1 MRKELIM
8 SDYDFKITE
17 TQLLSNNDFIYFKD
31 INLIIS
37 KDEFKRNVYLKETQ
51 SLFYV
56 GVNKTWLF
64 QSRIETDCIKF
75 MSKLSKVLGS
85 DIL

>member
-1 MRKELIM
+1 M

-31 INLIIS
+31 INMIIS
-37 KDEFKRNVYLKETQ
+37 KDEFKRNSVYLAETQ

-56 GVNKTWLF
+56 GVNKTCLF

-75 MSKLSKVLGS
+75 MSKLSKVLGI